1 MKDEIK
7 KFISYFFV
15 GGIAALVEWST
26 FALFNSFLNYMLSTV
41 IAFLIATTI
50 NYILGKKMTFK
61 NNKQSKK
68 DIIGVFT
75 VSAIGLFLNM
85 LLMHLLIDIIK
96 IPINIIAKI
105 ISTGLVFIWNY
116 LSRRIFI
123 YKD

>member
-41 IAFLIATTI
+41 IAFLIATTA